1 MSEKKYNR
9 QFKKWTDEER
19 SYLSNKWGSVKIS
32 SLCKELGRTQ
42 KAIEDQAWSMGLGTQ
57 MRWYSSS
64 EIANMLG
71 LGLCTVKRYMDSG
84 KMPHLRDKT
93 KSKRRMASDE
103 QIKQFM
109 RNHQDLWDTR
119 KVTINLYENN
129 PTWYKEKIERDKLKP
144 LRRNSYYTDLE
155 DKILIDRFRRGW
167 SIKEISKEVS
177 RNEKSVD
184 NRLRKLDYGR
194 KLNI

>member
-1 MSEKKYNR
+1 
-9 QFKKWTDEER
+9 
-19 SYLSNKWGSVKIS
+19 
-32 SLCKELGRTQ
+32 
-42 KAIEDQAWSMGLGTQ
+42 
-57 MRWYSSS
+57 
-64 EIANMLG
+64 
-71 LGLCTVKRYMDSG
+71 MDSG

-144 LRRNSYYTDLE
+144 LHRNSYYTDLE